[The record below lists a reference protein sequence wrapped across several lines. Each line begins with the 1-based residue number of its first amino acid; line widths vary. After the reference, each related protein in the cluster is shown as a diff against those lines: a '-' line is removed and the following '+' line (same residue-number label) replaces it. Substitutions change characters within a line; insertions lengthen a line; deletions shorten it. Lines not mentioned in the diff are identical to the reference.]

1 MGQLPSKPKKGAKFR
16 VIGAGMC
23 RTGTKTLNEA
33 LSILCDGPC
42 HDSGIQSLGG
52 SPHEIKTWL
61 DVMTLAPQQNTKE
74 DEEQM
79 DHLIRSLF
87 DGYVATMDC
96 PAATLVP
103 EIMRAYPDAVV
114 VATTR
119 EQASWW
125 KSMKHMNGLMSNWY
139 LPLVVMW
146 LRKAQGYGEWGSKF
160 QALSKWRY
168 GSEGIREPT
177 KAIHEEQLKQ
187 VVPPEKL
194 FWYNVSEGW
203 EPLCKILN
211 VPVPDRPF
219 PHNNSKLEAEK
230 TWQRHIICG
239 SGSWLFVLGLLT
251 WALYYAN
258 IYMNEMSDEPQVAEV

>member
-1 MGQLPSKPKKGAKFR
+1 MGQLPSRPKKGAQFR

-33 LSILCDGPC
+33 LSILLDGPC

-52 SPHEIKTWL
+52 SKHEIKTWL
-61 DVMTLAPQQNTKE
+61 DIMDLAPRQHTPE
-74 DEEQM
+74 DEEKMSWMIQS
-79 DHLIRSLF
+79 IF

-96 PAATLVP
+96 PAASLVP
-103 EIMRAYPDAVV
+103 EIMRAYPEAIVLV
-114 VATTR
+114 TTR

-125 KSMKHMNGLMSNWY
+125 KSMKNMNGMMSTWY
-139 LPLVVMW
+139 LPVIVMW
-146 LRKAQGYGEWGSKF
+146 LRIAQGYGEWGFKF

-177 KAIHEEQLKQ
+177 KAIHEEHIRQ

-203 EPLCKILN
+203 GPLCKILN
-211 VPVPDRPF
+211 VPIPDVPF
-219 PHNNSKLEAEK
+219 PHNNSKTEAEK
-230 TWQRHIICG
+230 VWQRHVI
-239 SGSWLFVLGLLT
+239 SGVSSWLFVVGVLLWT
-251 WALYYAN
+251 MYNVSGWLQETT
-258 IYMNEMSDEPQVAEV
+258 IEV